1 MKKVL
6 FFAVAVMALAF
17 VACNEQPK
25 PATTTE
31 TTSTT
36 SAPQVEPSVFYCPMK
51 CEGDKTYDKAGQCPV
66 CGMDLVAMEH
76 GQEETG
82 QEAGSHEG
90 HNH

>member
-6 FFAVAVMALAF
+6 FFAFAAMVLAF
-17 VACNEQPK
+17 VACSEQPK

-36 SAPQVEPSVFYCPMK
+36 SAPQDEPSVFYCPMK
-51 CEGDKTYDKAGQCPV
+51 CEGDKTYDKPGQCPV
-66 CGMDLVAMEH
+66 CGMDLVALEH
-76 GQEETG
+76 SQE
-82 QEAGSHEG
+82 EAGSHEG